1 MSLDVPAFVH
11 DFQPG
16 AIHYGRG
23 CVADLGEAM
32 AERGL
37 GSALVV
43 TGTNVGANR
52 EAMDPIEAGLGD
64 RLAEV
69 FDETSPAKRIE
80 TAYDGVERMH
90 DVDADAIV
98 AVGSGSSLDVA
109 RFVRVLDGEFRE
121 LEEIRTEVE
130 ETGTVAVPDDP
141 DTLTPL
147 FVVPTTFAGA
157 DMSVAAAITYPT
169 ADGGRAETIP
179 VAKSLMPTGLF
190 YDPALFETTP
200 TNTLAGSAI
209 NGFDKALET
218 VYSAFANPITDATAV
233 RSLGYLRD
241 SLPELRDAEN
251 PAVMDRAVMG
261 IVLAQYGVSMP
272 EAYKINVVHA
282 FGHALRNEFGLQ
294 QGVAHAIVVPR
305 VLELIFEQ
313 VDGRRSTLAEGLVV
327 DENVEDEA
335 AAVVAAVEAI
345 RDGLEL
351 PSRLRDVEGPTEEGL
366 HDAAV
371 YARNDPF
378 MDLGPEGFDPSVED
392 LEGVLRDAW

>member
-1 MSLDVPAFVH
+1 MSLDVPSFVH

-23 CVADLGEAM
+23 CVADLGDAM

-37 GSALVV
+37 DSALVV

-52 EAMDPIEAGLGD
+52 DAMDPIEAGLGES
-64 RLAEV
+64 LAEV

-80 TAYDGVERMH
+80 TAYDGVERVH
-90 DVDADAIV
+90 DLDADAIV

-109 RFVRVLDGEFRE
+109 RFMRVLDARFRT

-130 ETGTVAVPDDP
+130 ETGTVSVPDDP
-141 DTLTPL
+141 GAQLPL
-147 FVVPTTFAGA
+147 FIVPTTFAGA

-169 ADGGRAETIP
+169 EDGGRSEAIP
-179 VAKSLMPTGLF
+179 VARANMPTGLF
-190 YDPALFETTP
+190 YDPELFETTP
-200 TNTLAGSAI
+200 MNTLAGSAI

-233 RSLGYLRD
+233 QSLRYLRD
-241 SLPELRDAEN
+241 SLPELRHTDD
-251 PAVMDRAVMG
+251 PAAMDRAVMG
-261 IVLAQYGVSMP
+261 IVLAQYGVSIP

-305 VLELIFEQ
+305 TLELIFEQ
-313 VDGRRSTLAEGLVV
+313 VDGRRDLLAEGLVV
-327 DENVEDEA
+327 AEDVDDEA
-335 AAVVAAVEAI
+335 AAIVAAIEEI

-351 PSRLRDVEGPTEEGL
+351 PARLRDVEGPTEEGL

-378 MDLGPEGFDPSVED
+378 MALGPEGFDPSVED
-392 LEGVLRDAW
+392 LEGVLRDCW

>member
-1 MSLDVPAFVH
+1 MSLDVPSFVH

-32 AERGL
+32 ADRGL
-37 GSALVV
+37 DSPLVV
-43 TGTNVGANR
+43 TGTNVGANP
-52 EAMDPIEAGLGD
+52 EAMDPVEAGLGD

-69 FDETSPAKRIE
+69 FDETSPEKRIE

-90 DVDADAIV
+90 DLDADALV

-109 RFVRVLDGEFRE
+109 RFMRVLDAEFRS
-121 LEEIRTEVE
+121 LKEIRTEVE
-130 ETGTVAVPDDP
+130 ETGTVAVPDDR
-141 DTLTPL
+141 DALVPL

-179 VAKSLMPTGLF
+179 VAKSNIPTGLF
-190 YDPALFETTP
+190 YDPELFESTP
-200 TNTLAGSAI
+200 TSVLAGSAI

-233 RSLGYLRD
+233 QSLTYLRD
-241 SLPELRDAEN
+241 SLPDLRHADD

-294 QGVAHAIVVPR
+294 QGVAHAIVVPQ

-313 VDGRRSTLAEGLVV
+313 VDGRRGLLAEGLVV
-327 DENVEDEA
+327 EEDVEDEA
-335 AAVVAAVEAI
+335 AAVVAAVEEI
-345 RDGLEL
+345 RDGLDL
-351 PSRLRDVEGPTEEGL
+351 PSRLRDVEGPAEEGL

-378 MDLGPEGFDPSVED
+378 IDLGPEGFDPSVDD

>member
-1 MSLDVPAFVH
+1 MSLHVPSFVH

-23 CVADLGEAM
+23 CAADLGAAL

-37 GSALVV
+37 DSALVV

-52 EAMDPIEAGLGD
+52 EAMDPVEAGIGD

-90 DVDADAIV
+90 DLGADAIV

-109 RFVRVLDGEFRE
+109 RFMRVLDAEYRD
-121 LEEIRTEVE
+121 LESVRAEVE
-130 ETGTVAVPDDP
+130 ETGTVAVPEDP
-141 DTLTPL
+141 DALVPL

-179 VAKSLMPTGLF
+179 VAKSNMPTGLV
-190 YDPALFETTP
+190 YDPELFETTP

-233 RSLGYLRD
+233 QSLKYLRD
-241 SLPELRDAEN
+241 SLPELRHADDPE
-251 PAVMDRAVMG
+251 VMDRAVLG

-282 FGHALRNEFGLQ
+282 FGHALRNE
-294 QGVAHAIVVPR
+294 
-305 VLELIFEQ
+305 
-313 VDGRRSTLAEGLVV
+313 
-327 DENVEDEA
+327 
-335 AAVVAAVEAI
+335 
-345 RDGLEL
+345 
-351 PSRLRDVEGPTEEGL
+351 
-366 HDAAV
+366 
-371 YARNDPF
+371 
-378 MDLGPEGFDPSVED
+378 
-392 LEGVLRDAW
+392 

>member
-1 MSLDVPAFVH
+1 MTLDVPTFVH

-16 AIHYGRG
+16 AIHYGRS
-23 CVADLGEAM
+23 CVADLGDAL
-32 AERGL
+32 ADRGL
-37 GSALVV
+37 DSALLV
-43 TGTNVGANR
+43 TGTNVGANPG
-52 EAMDPIEAGLGD
+52 AMGPIEAGLGD

-69 FDETSPAKRIE
+69 FDETTPSKRIE
-80 TAYDGVERMH
+80 TAYDGVERLH

-109 RFVRVLDGEFRE
+109 RFVRVLDAEFRD
-121 LEEIRTEVE
+121 LEEIRAEVE

-141 DTLTPL
+141 GALTPL

-218 VYSAFANPITDATAV
+218 VYSAFANPITDGTAIQ
-233 RSLGYLRD
+233 SLRYLRD
-241 SLPELRDAEN
+241 SLPELRHTDD

-305 VLELIFEQ
+305 TLELIFEQ
-313 VDGRRSTLAEGLVV
+313 VDGRRATLAEGLVRE
-327 DENVEDEA
+327 DVEDEA
-335 AAVVAAVEAI
+335 AAVVAAVEGI

-351 PSRLRDVEGPTEEGL
+351 PARLRDVEGPTEAGL

-392 LEGVLRDAW
+392 LEGVLRDCW

>member
-1 MSLDVPAFVH
+1 MSLDVPSFVH

-32 AERGL
+32 ADRGL
-37 GSALVV
+37 DSALVV
-43 TGTNVGANR
+43 TGRNVGANR
-52 EAMDPIEAGLGD
+52 EAMAPVEAGLGD
-64 RLAEV
+64 RLAAV
-69 FDETSPAKRIE
+69 FDETSPEKRIE
-80 TAYDGVERMH
+80 TAFDGVERIE
-90 DVDADAIV
+90 DVGADAIV

-109 RFVRVLDGEFRE
+109 RFVRVLDADFRT
-121 LEEIRTEVE
+121 LEEIRAEVD

-141 DTLTPL
+141 DALTPL
-147 FVVPTTFAGA
+147 FVLPTTFAGA

-179 VAKSLMPTGLF
+179 VAKSNMPTGLF
-190 YDPALFETTP
+190 YDPELFETAP
-200 TNTLAGSAI
+200 VSTLAGSAI

-233 RSLGYLRD
+233 QSLRYLRD
-241 SLPELRDAEN
+241 SLPELRRAED
-251 PAVMDRAVMG
+251 PTVMDRAVMG
-261 IVLAQYGVSMP
+261 ILLAQYGVSMP

-305 VLELIFEQ
+305 VLELVFEQ
-313 VDGRRSTLAEGLVV
+313 VDGRRATLARGLVEA
-327 DENVEDEA
+327 DVEDEA
-335 AAVVAAVEAI
+335 AAVVAAVEGI
-345 RDGLEL
+345 RDGLDL

-366 HDAAV
+366 RDAAV
-371 YARNDPF
+371 YAREDPF
-378 MDLGPEGFDPSVED
+378 MDLGPEGFDPSVDD

>member
-1 MSLDVPAFVH
+1 MSLHVPSFVH

-23 CVADLGEAM
+23 CAADLGEAL

-37 GSALVV
+37 DSALVV

-52 EAMDPIEAGLGD
+52 ETMGPIEAGLGD

-69 FDETSPAKRIE
+69 FDRTTPRKRIE

-90 DVDADAIV
+90 DTDADAIV
-98 AVGSGSSLDVA
+98 AVGAGSSLDVG
-109 RFVRVLDGEFRE
+109 RFMRVLDAEFRSV
-121 LEEIRTEVE
+121 EEIRTEVE
-130 ETGTVAVPDDP
+130 ETGTVAVPEDP
-141 DTLTPL
+141 DALLPL

-190 YDPALFETTP
+190 YDPELFETTP
-200 TNTLAGSAI
+200 VDVLAGSAI

-218 VYSAFANPITDATAV
+218 VYSAFANPITDGTAV
-233 RSLGYLRD
+233 QSLRYLRD
-241 SLPELRDAEN
+241 SLPELRGAED

-261 IVLAQYGVSMP
+261 IVLAQYGVSIP

-294 QGVAHAIVVPR
+294 QGVAHAIVVPQ

-313 VDGRRSTLAEGLVV
+313 VDGRRSMLAEGLVA
-327 DENVEDEA
+327 EEGGEDEA
-335 AAVVAAVEAI
+335 AAVVAAVEEI
-345 RDGLEL
+345 RDGLGL

-366 HDAAV
+366 YDAAV
-371 YARNDPF
+371 YAREDPF

>member
-1 MSLDVPAFVH
+1 MTLDVPSFVH

-23 CVADLGEAM
+23 CVADLGDAL
-32 AERGL
+32 ADRGL
-37 GSALVV
+37 DSALLV
-43 TGTNVGANR
+43 TGTNVGANP
-52 EAMDPIEAGLGD
+52 EAMDPIEAGLGA

-69 FDETSPAKRIE
+69 FDETTPSKRIE
-80 TAYDGVERMH
+80 TAYDGVERLH

-109 RFVRVLDGEFRE
+109 RFVRVLDAEFRD
-121 LEEIRTEVE
+121 LEGIRAEVE

-141 DTLTPL
+141 GALTPL

-190 YDPALFETTP
+190 YDPDLFETTP

-218 VYSAFANPITDATAV
+218 VYSTFANPITDGTAIQ
-233 RSLGYLRD
+233 SLRYLRD
-241 SLPELRDAEN
+241 SLPELRHTDD
-251 PAVMDRAVMG
+251 PTVMDRAVMG

-305 VLELIFEQ
+305 TLELLFEQ
-313 VDGRRSTLAEGLVV
+313 VDGRRATLAEGLVRG
-327 DENVEDEA
+327 EAEDEA
-335 AAVVAAVEAI
+335 AAVVAAVEGI

-351 PSRLRDVEGPTEEGL
+351 PARLRDVEGPTEEGL

-392 LEGVLRDAW
+392 LEGVLRDCW